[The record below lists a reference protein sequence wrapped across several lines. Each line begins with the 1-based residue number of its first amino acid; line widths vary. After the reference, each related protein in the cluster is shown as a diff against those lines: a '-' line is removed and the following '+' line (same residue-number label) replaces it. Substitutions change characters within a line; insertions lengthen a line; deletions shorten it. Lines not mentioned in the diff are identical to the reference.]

1 LNPKNEPVPKPGNS
15 DTDAGAERKREED
28 RQDTRLAVENTRR
41 DAEHKREEDRQDTRL
56 AVENTRQ
63 DAEHKREEDRQDT
76 RLAVENTRQDAEH
89 KRVDDREDTQ
99 LALKQARWDTDHK
112 RDEDREDT
120 QLALKQAR
128 WDTDHKRDEDREDA
142 QLAINNARWD
152 AEHARDEDR
161 KDTADALQHS
171 REDAAIAVEWT
182 LFEAAHAA
190 YITTAQNSLASSLT
204 RANYV
209 ITAAGSIVTL
219 YTGLLALQFSP
230 GGKTPLPARSIFPAL
245 FLGGAVAFATFYVA
259 FLRPIRTATELL
271 PSGLGGDIPQKR
283 LLAYMDWCFA
293 GVLAR
298 AWSLRLA
305 VISLA
310 LGLALLPVGFVQLS
324 TTAATDLVVGAGA
337 ILVAWIVGEVA
348 VYIQGPLIKPRQ
360 PRPRQPAPPNLATG
374 LVALPVAPQPGEYPP
389 TPVPRSSSNDPPP
402 GPMPVAAQDPPPGLA
417 PVAPRDPSP

>member
-41 DAEHKREEDRQDTRL
+41 
-56 AVENTRQ
+56 

-161 KDTADALQHS
+161 KDT
-171 REDAAIAVEWT
+171 AIAVEWT